1 MQADALIHRDR
12 QQPGFTYMTQNSRFE
27 QRWSSALR
35 FRNGGLLHVF
45 EKEEHCSMVS
55 KRWTALC
62 FRKGGALL
70 HDFPK
75 EEQRSI
81 FSKSRS
87 APCL

>member
-35 FRNGGLLHVF
+35 FRNGGLLYVY
-45 EKEEHCSMVS
+45 EKEEQRSMFS
-55 KRWTALC
+55 KRWTAPC

-70 HDFPK
+70 HGFEKVDC
-75 EEQRSI
+75 SM
-81 FSKSRS
+81 FSKRWSV
-87 APCL
+87 AP